1 MYLKSIKAVGFKS
14 FADKIELDIK
24 DGITCI
30 VGPNGSGKSN
40 ILDAVKW
47 VLGEQSVKTLRGTGS
62 MSDVI
67 FNGSKS
73 RSPMSRA
80 SVALTIDNSN
90 HYLKSEFNEIEVK
103 RVVYRTGENEY
114 YLNNAKVRLKDITDL
129 FIDSGASRDAYNI
142 ISQGTVE
149 DIVNSKPEAR
159 RVIIEEAAGVLKY
172 KKHKEESL
180 RKLEKTKDNLNT
192 INLLISELE
201 TSLEPL
207 RIQSIKAKKFN
218 EYKDNLKNLEIALIV
233 NDIKKIN
240 LEYNKLKARNEE
252 LKSLIEEL
260 TAKINKDTATLEVSK
275 LSNLEVESTLNKL
288 NQNLV
293 ELERQ
298 IANTNAKK
306 TMILERKK
314 LNSNNDATLN
324 NVLNLKEEILSIGKN
339 INSLEDE
346 IKALNSKKD
355 ELKTTLD
362 SIDNEELILRKNYV
376 TESNEYN
383 RKNKE
388 LLELNNKID
397 ILNNNILNEV
407 NIPLP
412 VKSIL
417 NNPRLKGIYNT
428 VGKLLTFDDAYM
440 NAIETTLGASIN
452 YLVVDS
458 ETSVKQAINYLKEQG
473 LGRATFLPLN
483 IIKPKYLD
491 SNIIDSLKNT
501 SGFID
506 TAINLVKYDKAY
518 DNIMQN
524 LLATTIIVKDIDALN
539 SIAKHLNYKYKV
551 VSLDG
556 DISYAGGSISG
567 GAKKNS
573 NSILKDRYELTKLET
588 NKVNL
593 ETNIRVIDTKINT
606 LNQEQEEIKN
616 KKNKVNNEYIELKET
631 INRKNI
637 SLAELQSNYK
647 DKENTIK
654 NNEAILNNTV
664 DIELDNI
671 LKSYYE
677 LNGRKDNLLRTIKDY
692 KEKLETARGDLAEL
706 ELNIKNKNHSLNKYN
721 SEFNSNEITLGKYD
735 VKLDNYLL
743 TLNEEYTMTYEKA
756 LHEIDTNIDIETTRL
771 QVSKL
776 KSSIKDLGEVN
787 LGSISEF
794 ERVNER
800 YTFLT
805 TQKDDL
811 VKSIEELETAIA
823 SLDEIMKERFK
834 ATFASVNMEFQKV
847 FKILF
852 RGGEGHL
859 ELTDKD
865 NLLET
870 GVEII
875 AQPPGKKLSSITL
888 FSGGERTLTA
898 ISLLFAILNVKT
910 VPFVILDEVEAALDE
925 ANVDVFG
932 KYLETRKDKSQ
943 FIIIT
948 HKKRTMEYAD
958 TLYGITMQEEG
969 VSKLVSVRMEEN
981 EENKDN

>member
-260 TAKINKDTATLEVSK
+260 TTKINKDTATLEVSK
-275 LSNLEVESTLNKL
+275 LSNLEVESTLYKL

-298 IANTNAKK
+298 IADTNAKK

-452 YLVVDS
+452 YLVVDN
-458 ETSVKQAINYLKEQG
+458 ETSVKQAINYLKEQR

-501 SGFID
+501 TGFID

-606 LNQEQEEIKN
+606 LNQEQEAIKN
-616 KKNKVNNEYIELKET
+616 KKNKINNEYIELKET

-677 LNGRKDNLLRTIKDY
+677 LNGKKDNLLRTIKDY

-706 ELNIKNKNHSLNKYN
+706 ELNIKNKNHNLNKYN
-721 SEFNSNEITLGKYD
+721 SEFNNNEITLGKYD

-787 LGSISEF
+787 LGSIAEF

-981 EENKDN
+981 KDN

>member
-260 TAKINKDTATLEVSK
+260 TAKINKNTATLEVSK

-298 IANTNAKK
+298 IADTNAKK

-458 ETSVKQAINYLKEQG
+458 ETSVKQAINYLKEQR

-501 SGFID
+501 TGFID

-677 LNGRKDNLLRTIKDY
+677 LNGRKDNLLRRIKDY

-787 LGSISEF
+787 LGSIAEF

-981 EENKDN
+981 KDN

>member
-192 INLLISELE
+192 INLLINELE

-298 IANTNAKK
+298 IADTNAKK

-458 ETSVKQAINYLKEQG
+458 ETSVKQAINYLKEQR

-501 SGFID
+501 TGFID

-588 NKVNL
+588 SKVNL

-981 EENKDN
+981 KDN

>member
-298 IANTNAKK
+298 IADTNAKK

-458 ETSVKQAINYLKEQG
+458 ETSVKQAINYLKEQR

-501 SGFID
+501 TGFID

-556 DISYAGGSISG
+556 DISYTGGSISG

-677 LNGRKDNLLRTIKDY
+677 LNGKKDNLLRTIKDY

-787 LGSISEF
+787 LGSIAEF

-981 EENKDN
+981 KDN

>member
-298 IANTNAKK
+298 IADTNAKK

-452 YLVVDS
+452 YLVVDN
-458 ETSVKQAINYLKEQG
+458 ETSVKQAINYLKEQR

-501 SGFID
+501 TGFID

-606 LNQEQEEIKN
+606 LNQEQEELKN

-981 EENKDN
+981 KDN

>member
-114 YLNNAKVRLKDITDL
+114 YLNNTKVRLKDITDL

-149 DIVNSKPEAR
+149 DIVSSKPEAR

-192 INLLISELE
+192 INLLINELE

-240 LEYNKLKARNEE
+240 LEYNKLKQRNEE

-260 TAKINKDTATLEVSK
+260 TAKINKDTATLEVNK
-275 LSNLEVESTLNKL
+275 LSNLEVEGALNKL

-293 ELERQ
+293 DLERE
-298 IANTNAKK
+298 IAETNAKK

-314 LNSNNDATLN
+314 LNSNNDVTLN
-324 NVLNLKEEILSIGKN
+324 NVLNLKEEILNISKN
-339 INSLEDE
+339 IKTLEEE
-346 IKALNSKKD
+346 IKSLNSKKE
-355 ELKTTLD
+355 ELKTNLD
-362 SIDNEELILRKNYV
+362 SIDNEDLILRRDYV

-383 RKNKE
+383 QKNKE

-407 NIPLP
+407 NVPLP

-428 VGKLLTFDDAYM
+428 VGKLLTFDDLYM
-440 NAIETTLGASIN
+440 NAIETTLGASLN
-452 YLVVDS
+452 YLVADN
-458 ETSVKQAINYLKEQG
+458 ETSVKQAINYLKEQH

-491 SNIIDSLKNT
+491 NNIITDLKNT

-506 TAINLVKYDKAY
+506 TAINLVKYDAAY
-518 DNIMQN
+518 DSIMQN
-524 LLATTIIVKDIDALN
+524 LLATTIVVKDIDALN
-539 SIAKHLNYKYKV
+539 NIAKRLNYKYKV

-567 GAKKNS
+567 GTKKNS

-593 ETNIRVIDTKINT
+593 ETSIHAIGTKINS
-606 LNQEQEEIKN
+606 LNQDQEEIKN
-616 KKNKVNNEYIELKET
+616 KKNKVNNEYILLKET

-637 SLAELQSNYK
+637 SLSELKAGYK
-647 DKENTIK
+647 EKENTIK

-677 LNGRKDNLLRTIKDY
+677 LSCRKDNLLRTIKDY
-692 KEKLETARGDLAEL
+692 KEKMENSRGDLAEL
-706 ELNIKNKNHSLNKYN
+706 ELNIKNKNKELNKYN
-721 SEFNSNEITLGKYD
+721 NEFNSNEVILGKYD

-756 LHEIDTNIDIETTRL
+756 LREIDTNIDIETTRL

-776 KSSIKDLGEVN
+776 KSSIKELGEVN
-787 LGSISEF
+787 LGSITEF

-811 VKSIEELETAIA
+811 VKSVEELETAIA

-834 ATFASVNMEFQKV
+834 ATFEAVNTEFQKV

-981 EENKDN
+981 ETKDN

>member
-458 ETSVKQAINYLKEQG
+458 ETSVKQAINYLKEKR

-501 SGFID
+501 TGFID

-677 LNGRKDNLLRTIKDY
+677 LNGKKDNLLRTIKDY

-787 LGSISEF
+787 LGSIAEF

-981 EENKDN
+981 KDN

>member
-47 VLGEQSVKTLRGTGS
+47 VLGEQSVKSLRGSGS

-103 RVVYRTGENEY
+103 RVVYRSGENEY
-114 YLNNAKVRLKDITDL
+114 YLNNTKVRLKDITDL

-149 DIVNSKPEAR
+149 DIVSSKPEAR

-180 RKLEKTKDNLNT
+180 RKLEKTKDNLDT

-218 EYKDNLKNLEIALIV
+218 EYKDNLKTLEIALIV

-240 LEYNKLKARNEE
+240 LEYNKLKTRNEE

-260 TAKINKDTATLEVSK
+260 NAKVSKDTATLEVNK
-275 LSNLEVESTLNKL
+275 LSNLEVEGALNKL

-293 ELERQ
+293 DLERL
-298 IANTNAKK
+298 IADTNAKK
-306 TMILERKK
+306 TLILERKK
-314 LNSNNDATLN
+314 LNSNNDITLN
-324 NVLNLKEEILSIGKN
+324 NVLNLKEEVLSLEKN
-339 INSLEDE
+339 INSLEEE
-346 IKALNSKKD
+346 INTLNRKKD
-355 ELKTTLD
+355 DLRASID
-362 SIDNEELILRKNYV
+362 SLDNEELILRKDYV
-376 TESNEYN
+376 TNSNELN
-383 RKNKE
+383 KKNKD

-428 VGKLLTFDDAYM
+428 VGKLLTFDDLYM
-440 NAIETTLGASIN
+440 NAIETTLGASLN

-458 ETSVKQAINYLKEQG
+458 ETSVKQAINYLKEQR

-483 IIKPKYLD
+483 IIKPKCLD
-491 SNIIDSLKNT
+491 SSVLETLKNS

-506 TAINLVKYDKAY
+506 IAINLVNFDEAY
-518 DNIMQN
+518 RNIMQN
-524 LLATTIIVKDIDALN
+524 LLGNTIVVKDIDALN
-539 SIAKHLNYKYKV
+539 SIAKLLNYKYKV
-551 VSLDG
+551 VSLEG

-588 NKVNL
+588 SKVNL
-593 ETNIRVIDTKINT
+593 ETSIHLLETKING
-606 LNQEQEEIKN
+606 LNKDNEDLKT
-616 KKNKVNNEYIELKET
+616 KKNKLNNEFIELKET
-631 INRKNI
+631 INRKSI
-637 SLAELQSNYK
+637 SLTELEQNYK

-654 NNEAILNNTV
+654 NNEAILNNTI
-664 DIELDNI
+664 DKELEDI
-671 LKSYYE
+671 LKYYYE
-677 LNGRKDNLLRTIKDY
+677 LSGKKDTLLRTIKEY
-692 KEKLETARGDLAEL
+692 KEKLETSREDLAEA
-706 ELNIKNKNHSLNKYN
+706 ELNIKNKNKDLNKYSN
-721 SEFNSNEITLGKYD
+721 EFNSNEVTLGKYD

-756 LHEIDTNIDIETTRL
+756 LSEVDTNIDIETTRL

-776 KSSIKDLGEVN
+776 KSLIKELGEVN

-794 ERVNER
+794 ERINER

-805 TQKDDL
+805 TQQDDL
-811 VKSIEELETAIA
+811 VKSIEELKTAIL

-834 ATFASVNMEFQKV
+834 ETFEKVNTEFQKV
-847 FKILF
+847 FRILF

-981 EENKDN
+981 ENN

>member
-192 INLLISELE
+192 INLLINELE

-298 IANTNAKK
+298 IADTNAKK

-383 RKNKE
+383 RKSKE

-458 ETSVKQAINYLKEQG
+458 ETSVKQAINYLKEQR

-501 SGFID
+501 TGFID

-677 LNGRKDNLLRTIKDY
+677 LNGKKDNLLRTIKDY

-981 EENKDN
+981 KDN

>member
-114 YLNNAKVRLKDITDL
+114 YLNNTKVRLKDITDL

-149 DIVNSKPEAR
+149 DIVSSKPEAR

-180 RKLEKTKDNLNT
+180 RKLEKTKDNLDT
-192 INLLISELE
+192 INLLINELE

-218 EYKDNLKNLEIALIV
+218 EYKDNLKKLEIALIV

-240 LEYNKLKARNEE
+240 LEYNKLKTRNEE

-260 TAKINKDTATLEVSK
+260 TAKINKDTATLEVNK
-275 LSNLEVESTLNKL
+275 LSNLEVEGTLNKL

-293 ELERQ
+293 ELERE
-298 IANTNAKK
+298 IAETNAKK

-314 LNSNNDATLN
+314 LNSNNDVTLN

-339 INSLEDE
+339 INSLEEE
-346 IKALNSKKD
+346 IKTLNSKK
-355 ELKTTLD
+355 EKLKTNMD

-388 LLELNNKID
+388 LLELNNRID

-407 NIPLP
+407 NVPLP

-428 VGKLLTFDDAYM
+428 VGKLLTFDDVYM
-440 NAIETTLGASIN
+440 SAIETTLGASLN
-452 YLVVDS
+452 YLVVDN
-458 ETSVKQAINYLKEQG
+458 EASVKQAINYLKEQR

-491 SNIIDSLKNT
+491 SSVEETLKNT
-501 SGFID
+501 SGFVD
-506 TAINLVKYDKAY
+506 TAINLVKYDSAY

-524 LLATTIIVKDIDALN
+524 LLATTIVVKDIDALN
-539 SIAKHLNYKYKV
+539 NIAKRLNYKYKV

-593 ETNIRVIDTKINT
+593 ETSIRVIETKINS
-606 LNQEQEEIKN
+606 LNQEQEEMIL
-616 KKNKVNNEYIELKET
+616 KKNKLNNEYIELKET

-637 SLAELQSNYK
+637 SLSELQNNYK
-647 DKENTIK
+647 DKETTIK

-706 ELNIKNKNHSLNKYN
+706 ELNIKNKNRDLNKYN
-721 SEFNSNEITLGKYD
+721 SEFNSNEVVLGKYD

-756 LHEIDTNIDIETTRL
+756 LREVDTNIDIETTRL

-776 KSSIKDLGEVN
+776 KSSIKELGEVN
-787 LGSISEF
+787 LGSTAEF

-805 TQKDDL
+805 TQKTDL

-834 ATFASVNMEFQKV
+834 ATFEAVNNEFQKV

-981 EENKDN
+981 KDN

>member
-80 SVALTIDNSN
+80 SVSLTIDNSN

-114 YLNNAKVRLKDITDL
+114 YLNNTKVRLKDITDL

-149 DIVNSKPEAR
+149 DIVSSKPEAR

-207 RIQSIKAKKFN
+207 RVQSIKAKKFN

-252 LKSLIEEL
+252 LKTLIEEL
-260 TAKINKDTATLEVSK
+260 NAKVSKDTATLEVNK
-275 LSNLEVESTLNKL
+275 LSNLEVETTLNKL

-298 IANTNAKK
+298 IADTNAKK

-339 INSLEDE
+339 INFLEEE
-346 IKALNSKKD
+346 IKTLNSKK
-355 ELKTTLD
+355 EKLKSNLD

-376 TESNEYN
+376 IESNEYN
-383 RKNKE
+383 NKNKE
-388 LLELNNKID
+388 LLELNNRMD

-407 NIPLP
+407 NVPLP

-428 VGKLLTFDDAYM
+428 VGKLLTFDDIYM
-440 NAIETTLGASIN
+440 NAIETTLGASLN
-452 YLVVDS
+452 YLVVDN
-458 ETSVKQAINYLKEQG
+458 ETSVKQAINYLKEQR

-491 SNIIDSLKNT
+491 SNVLDTLKNM
-501 SGFID
+501 SGFVDI
-506 TAINLVKYDKAY
+506 AINLVKYDPAY

-524 LLATTIIVKDIDALN
+524 LLATTIVVKDIDALN
-539 SIAKHLNYKYKV
+539 NIAKRLNYKYKI

-588 NKVNL
+588 SKVNL
-593 ETNIRVIDTKINT
+593 ETNIRVIETKINS
-606 LNQEQEEIKN
+606 LNQEQEELKN
-616 KKNKVNNEYIELKET
+616 KKNKINNEYIELKET

-637 SLAELQSNYK
+637 SLSELKNNYK

-664 DIELDNI
+664 DQELDNI
-671 LKSYYE
+671 LKTYYD
-677 LNGRKDNLLRTIKDY
+677 LNGQKDNLLRTIKDY
-692 KEKLETARGDLAEL
+692 KEKLELARGDLAEL
-706 ELNIKNKNHSLNKYN
+706 ELNIKNKNKDLNKYN
-721 SEFNSNEITLGKYD
+721 SEFNSNEVTLGKYD

-756 LHEIDTNIDIETTRL
+756 LREVDTNIDIETTRL

-776 KSSIKDLGEVN
+776 KSSIKELGEVN
-787 LGSISEF
+787 LGSIAEF

-834 ATFASVNMEFQKV
+834 ATFEAVNNEFQKV

-981 EENKDN
+981 KDN

>member
-47 VLGEQSVKTLRGTGS
+47 VLGEQSVKSLRGSGS

-103 RVVYRTGENEY
+103 RVVYRSGENEY
-114 YLNNAKVRLKDITDL
+114 YLNNTKVRLKDITDL

-149 DIVNSKPEAR
+149 DIVSSKPEAR

-180 RKLEKTKDNLNT
+180 RKLEKTKDNLDT

-218 EYKDNLKNLEIALIV
+218 EYKDNLKTLEIALIV

-240 LEYNKLKARNEE
+240 LEYNKLKTRNEE

-260 TAKINKDTATLEVSK
+260 NAKVSKDTATLEVNK
-275 LSNLEVESTLNKL
+275 LSNLEVEGALNKL

-293 ELERQ
+293 DLERL
-298 IANTNAKK
+298 IADTNAKK
-306 TMILERKK
+306 TLILERKK
-314 LNSNNDATLN
+314 LNSNNDITLN
-324 NVLNLKEEILSIGKN
+324 NVLNLKEEVLSLEKN
-339 INSLEDE
+339 INSLEEE
-346 IKALNSKKD
+346 INTLNRKKD
-355 ELKTTLD
+355 DLRASID
-362 SIDNEELILRKNYV
+362 SLDNEELILRKDYV
-376 TESNEYN
+376 TNSNELN
-383 RKNKE
+383 KKNKD

-428 VGKLLTFDDAYM
+428 VGKLLTFDDLYM
-440 NAIETTLGASIN
+440 NAIETTLGASLN

-458 ETSVKQAINYLKEQG
+458 ETSVKQAINYLKEQR

-483 IIKPKYLD
+483 IIKPKCLD
-491 SNIIDSLKNT
+491 SSVLETLKNS

-506 TAINLVKYDKAY
+506 IAINLVKFDEAY
-518 DNIMQN
+518 SNIMQN
-524 LLATTIIVKDIDALN
+524 LLGNTIVVKDIDALN
-539 SIAKHLNYKYKV
+539 NIAKLLNYKYKV
-551 VSLDG
+551 VSLEG

-567 GAKKNS
+567 GAKKNG

-588 NKVNL
+588 SKVNL
-593 ETNIRVIDTKINT
+593 ETSIHLLETKING
-606 LNQEQEEIKN
+606 LNKDNEDLKT
-616 KKNKVNNEYIELKET
+616 KKNKFNNEYIELKET
-631 INRKNI
+631 INRKSI
-637 SLAELQSNYK
+637 SLTELEQNYK

-654 NNEAILNNTV
+654 NNEAILNNTI
-664 DIELDNI
+664 DKELEDI
-671 LKSYYE
+671 LKYYYE
-677 LNGRKDNLLRTIKDY
+677 LSGKKDTLLRTIKEY
-692 KEKLETARGDLAEL
+692 KEKLETSREDLAEA
-706 ELNIKNKNHSLNKYN
+706 ELNIKNKNKDLNKY
-721 SEFNSNEITLGKYD
+721 STEFNSNEVTLGKYD

-756 LHEIDTNIDIETTRL
+756 LSEVDTNIDIETTRL

-776 KSSIKDLGEVN
+776 KSLIKELGEVN

-794 ERVNER
+794 ERINER

-805 TQKDDL
+805 TQQDDL
-811 VKSIEELETAIA
+811 VKSIEELKTAIL

-834 ATFASVNMEFQKV
+834 ETFEKVNTEFQKV
-847 FKILF
+847 FRILF

-981 EENKDN
+981 ENN

>member
-458 ETSVKQAINYLKEQG
+458 ETSVKQAINYLKEQR

-501 SGFID
+501 TGFID

-606 LNQEQEEIKN
+606 LNQEQEELKN

-677 LNGRKDNLLRTIKDY
+677 LNGKKDNLLRTIKDY

-787 LGSISEF
+787 LGSIAEF

-981 EENKDN
+981 KDN

>member
-114 YLNNAKVRLKDITDL
+114 YLNNTKVRLKDITDL

-149 DIVNSKPEAR
+149 DIVSSKPEAR

-192 INLLISELE
+192 INLLINELE

-260 TAKINKDTATLEVSK
+260 TARINKDTATLEVNK

-293 ELERQ
+293 DLERE
-298 IANTNAKK
+298 IADANAKK

-314 LNSNNDATLN
+314 LNSNNDVTLN

-339 INSLEDE
+339 INSLEGE
-346 IKALNSKKD
+346 IKTLNSKKD
-355 ELKTTLD
+355 DLKANID
-362 SIDNEELILRKNYV
+362 SIDNEELMLRKNYV

-383 RKNKE
+383 QKNKE
-388 LLELNNKID
+388 LLELNNRID

-407 NIPLP
+407 NVPLP

-428 VGKLLTFDDAYM
+428 VGKLLTFDDIYM
-440 NAIETTLGASIN
+440 SAIETTLGASLN
-452 YLVVDS
+452 YLVVDN
-458 ETSVKQAINYLKEQG
+458 EASVKQAINYLKEQR

-483 IIKPKYLD
+483 IIKPKYLE
-491 SNIIDSLKNT
+491 SSVEKTLKNT
-501 SGFID
+501 SGFVD
-506 TAINLVKYDKAY
+506 TAINLVKYDSAY

-524 LLATTIIVKDIDALN
+524 LLATTIVVKDIDALN
-539 SIAKHLNYKYKV
+539 NIAKRLNYKYKV

-593 ETNIRVIDTKINT
+593 ETSIRVIEAKINS
-606 LNQEQEEIKN
+606 LNQEQEEMIL
-616 KKNKVNNEYIELKET
+616 KKNKLNNEYIELKET

-637 SLAELQSNYK
+637 SLSELQNNYK
-647 DKENTIK
+647 DKETTIK

-677 LNGRKDNLLRTIKDY
+677 LNGRKDKLLRTINDY

-706 ELNIKNKNHSLNKYN
+706 ELNIKNKNRDLNKYN
-721 SEFNSNEITLGKYD
+721 SEFNSNEVILGKYD

-756 LHEIDTNIDIETTRL
+756 LREVDTNIDIETTRL

-776 KSSIKDLGEVN
+776 KSSIKELGEVN

-794 ERVNER
+794 ERLNER

-805 TQKDDL
+805 TQKTDL

-834 ATFASVNMEFQKV
+834 ATFEAVNNEFQNV

-981 EENKDN
+981 ETKDN

>member
-298 IANTNAKK
+298 IADTNAKK

-324 NVLNLKEEILSIGKN
+324 NVLNLKEEILNIGKN

-458 ETSVKQAINYLKEQG
+458 ETSVKQAINYLKEQR

-501 SGFID
+501 TGFID

-677 LNGRKDNLLRTIKDY
+677 LNGKKDNLLRTIKDY

-787 LGSISEF
+787 LGSIAEF

-834 ATFASVNMEFQKV
+834 ATFASVNMEFQKA

-981 EENKDN
+981 KDN

>member
-114 YLNNAKVRLKDITDL
+114 YLNNTKVRLKDITDL

-149 DIVNSKPEAR
+149 DIVSSKPEAR

-192 INLLISELE
+192 INLLINELE

-260 TAKINKDTATLEVSK
+260 TARINKDTATLEVNK

-293 ELERQ
+293 DLERE
-298 IANTNAKK
+298 IADANAKK

-314 LNSNNDATLN
+314 LNSNNDVTLN

-339 INSLEDE
+339 INSLEGE
-346 IKALNSKKD
+346 IKTLNSKKD
-355 ELKTTLD
+355 DLKANID
-362 SIDNEELILRKNYV
+362 SIDNEELMLRKNYV

-383 RKNKE
+383 QKNKE
-388 LLELNNKID
+388 LLELNNRID

-407 NIPLP
+407 NVPLP

-428 VGKLLTFDDAYM
+428 VGKLLTFDDIYM
-440 NAIETTLGASIN
+440 SAIETTLGASLN
-452 YLVVDS
+452 YLVVDN
-458 ETSVKQAINYLKEQG
+458 EASVKQAINYLKEQR

-483 IIKPKYLD
+483 IIKPKYLE
-491 SNIIDSLKNT
+491 SSVEKTLKNT
-501 SGFID
+501 SGFVD
-506 TAINLVKYDKAY
+506 TAINLVKYDSAY

-524 LLATTIIVKDIDALN
+524 LLATTIVVKDIDALN
-539 SIAKHLNYKYKV
+539 NIAKRLNYKYKV

-593 ETNIRVIDTKINT
+593 ETSIRVIEAKINS
-606 LNQEQEEIKN
+606 LNQEQEEMIL
-616 KKNKVNNEYIELKET
+616 KKNKLNNEYIELKET

-637 SLAELQSNYK
+637 SLSELQNNYK
-647 DKENTIK
+647 DKETTIK

-677 LNGRKDNLLRTIKDY
+677 LNGRKDKLLRTIKDY

-706 ELNIKNKNHSLNKYN
+706 ELNIKNKNRDLNKYN
-721 SEFNSNEITLGKYD
+721 SEFNSNEVILGKYD

-756 LHEIDTNIDIETTRL
+756 LREVDTNIDIETTRL

-776 KSSIKDLGEVN
+776 KSSIKELGEVN
-787 LGSISEF
+787 LGSIAEF

-805 TQKDDL
+805 TQKTDL

-834 ATFASVNMEFQKV
+834 ATFEAVNSEFQKV

-981 EENKDN
+981 ETKDN

>member
-114 YLNNAKVRLKDITDL
+114 YLNNTKVRLKDITDL

-149 DIVNSKPEAR
+149 DIVSSKPEAR

-192 INLLISELE
+192 INLLINELE

-260 TAKINKDTATLEVSK
+260 TAKINKDTATLEVNK

-293 ELERQ
+293 DLERE
-298 IANTNAKK
+298 IADANAKK

-314 LNSNNDATLN
+314 LNSNNDVTLN

-339 INSLEDE
+339 INSLEGE
-346 IKALNSKKD
+346 IKTLNSKKD
-355 ELKTTLD
+355 DLKANID
-362 SIDNEELILRKNYV
+362 SIDNEELMLRKNYV

-383 RKNKE
+383 QKNKE
-388 LLELNNKID
+388 LLELNNRID

-407 NIPLP
+407 NVPLP

-428 VGKLLTFDDAYM
+428 VGKLLTFDDIYM
-440 NAIETTLGASIN
+440 SAIETTLGASLN
-452 YLVVDS
+452 YLVVDN
-458 ETSVKQAINYLKEQG
+458 EASVKQAINYLKEQR

-483 IIKPKYLD
+483 IIKPKYLE
-491 SNIIDSLKNT
+491 SSVEKTLKNT
-501 SGFID
+501 SGFVD
-506 TAINLVKYDKAY
+506 TAINLVKYDSAY

-524 LLATTIIVKDIDALN
+524 LLATTIVVKDIDALN
-539 SIAKHLNYKYKV
+539 NIAKRLNYKYKV

-593 ETNIRVIDTKINT
+593 ETSIRVIEAKINS
-606 LNQEQEEIKN
+606 LNQEQEEMIL
-616 KKNKVNNEYIELKET
+616 KKNKLNNEYIELKET

-637 SLAELQSNYK
+637 SLSELQNNYK
-647 DKENTIK
+647 DKETTIK

-677 LNGRKDNLLRTIKDY
+677 LNGRKDKLLRTINDY

-706 ELNIKNKNHSLNKYN
+706 ELNIKNKNRDLNKYN
-721 SEFNSNEITLGKYD
+721 SEFNSNEVILGKYD

-756 LHEIDTNIDIETTRL
+756 LREVDTNIDIETTRL

-776 KSSIKDLGEVN
+776 KSSIKELGEVN

-805 TQKDDL
+805 TQKTDL
-811 VKSIEELETAIA
+811 VKSIEELEKAIA

-834 ATFASVNMEFQKV
+834 ATFEAVNNEFQKV

-981 EENKDN
+981 ETKDN

>member
-114 YLNNAKVRLKDITDL
+114 YLNNTKVRLKDITDL

-149 DIVNSKPEAR
+149 DIVSSKPEAR

-207 RIQSIKAKKFN
+207 RVQSIKAKKFN
-218 EYKDNLKNLEIALIV
+218 EYKDNLKTLEIALIV

-240 LEYNKLKARNEE
+240 LEYNKLKMRNEE

-260 TAKINKDTATLEVSK
+260 SAKVNKDTANLEVTK

-293 ELERQ
+293 ELERL
-298 IANTNAKK
+298 IAETNAKK
-306 TMILERKK
+306 TLILERKK
-314 LNSNNDATLN
+314 LNSNNDVTLN
-324 NVLNLKEEILSIGKN
+324 NVLNLKEEILSLGKN
-339 INSLEDE
+339 ITSLE
-346 IKALNSKKD
+346 A
-355 ELKTTLD
+355 ELKELD
-362 SIDNEELILRKNYV
+362 TKKNNLRSSIDLVDNEELIVRKNYV
-376 TESNEYN
+376 TETNEYN
-383 RKNKE
+383 KKNKE
-388 LLELNNKID
+388 LLELNNRID

-407 NIPLP
+407 NVPLP

-417 NNPRLKGIYNT
+417 NNPRLKGIHNT
-428 VGKLLTFDDAYM
+428 VGKLLTFDDMYM
-440 NAIETTLGASIN
+440 NAIEMTLGASLN
-452 YLVVDS
+452 YLVVDN
-458 ETSVKQAINYLKEQG
+458 ETSVKQAINYLKEQR

-483 IIKPKYLD
+483 IIKPKYIDD
-491 SNIIDSLKNT
+491 SVLYNLKGT
-501 SGFID
+501 SGFVD
-506 TAINLVKYDKAY
+506 VAINLVKFEANYS
-518 DNIMQN
+518 NIMQN
-524 LLATTIIVKDIDALN
+524 LLGNTIVVRDIDALN
-539 SIAKHLNYKYKV
+539 SIAKLLNYKYKV

-573 NSILKDRYELTKLET
+573 NSLLKDRYELTKLET

-593 ETNIRVIDTKINT
+593 ETSIHLLETKINT
-606 LNQEQEEIKN
+606 IDKDSEELKN
-616 KKNKVNNEYIELKET
+616 KKNKLNNEYIELKET

-637 SLAELQSNYK
+637 SLSELQQNYK
-647 DKENTIK
+647 DKENTLK

-664 DIELDNI
+664 DKELDEI
-671 LKSYYE
+671 LKYYYE
-677 LNGRKDNLLRTIKDY
+677 LNGKKDTLLRTIKEY
-692 KEKLETARGDLAEL
+692 KEKLETSRGDLAEA
-706 ELNIKNKNHSLNKYN
+706 ELNIKNKNKDLNKY
-721 SEFNSNEITLGKYD
+721 SAEFNSNEITLGKYD

-756 LHEIDTNIDIETTRL
+756 LSEVDTNIDIETTRL

-776 KSSIKDLGEVN
+776 KSLIKELGEVN
-787 LGSISEF
+787 LGSIAEF

-805 TQKDDL
+805 TQQDDL

-834 ATFASVNMEFQKV
+834 DTFEKVNLEFQKV

-981 EENKDN
+981 ENN

>member
-298 IANTNAKK
+298 IADTNAKK

-383 RKNKE
+383 RKSKE

-452 YLVVDS
+452 YLVVDN
-458 ETSVKQAINYLKEQG
+458 ETSVKQAINYLKEQR

-501 SGFID
+501 TGFID

-606 LNQEQEEIKN
+606 LNQEQEELKN

-787 LGSISEF
+787 LGSIAEF

-981 EENKDN
+981 KDN

>member
-298 IANTNAKK
+298 IADTNAKK

-458 ETSVKQAINYLKEQG
+458 ETSVKQAINYLKEQR

-501 SGFID
+501 TGFID

-556 DISYAGGSISG
+556 DISYTGGSISG

-606 LNQEQEEIKN
+606 LNQEQEELKN

-677 LNGRKDNLLRTIKDY
+677 LNGKKDNLLRTIKDY

-721 SEFNSNEITLGKYD
+721 SEFNGNEITLGKYD

-776 KSSIKDLGEVN
+776 KSSIKELGEVN
-787 LGSISEF
+787 LGSIAEF

-981 EENKDN
+981 KDN

>member
-114 YLNNAKVRLKDITDL
+114 YLNNTKVRLKDITDL

-149 DIVNSKPEAR
+149 DIVSSKPEAR

-180 RKLEKTKDNLNT
+180 RKLEKTKDNLDT
-192 INLLISELE
+192 INLLINELE

-260 TAKINKDTATLEVSK
+260 TAKINKDTATLEVNK
-275 LSNLEVESTLNKL
+275 LSNLEVEGTLNKL

-293 ELERQ
+293 ELERE
-298 IANTNAKK
+298 IAETNAKK

-314 LNSNNDATLN
+314 LNSNNDVTLN

-339 INSLEDE
+339 INSLEEE
-346 IKALNSKKD
+346 IKTLNSKK
-355 ELKTTLD
+355 EKLKVNMD

-388 LLELNNKID
+388 LLELNNRID

-407 NIPLP
+407 NVPLP

-428 VGKLLTFDDAYM
+428 VGKLLTFDDIYM
-440 NAIETTLGASIN
+440 SAIETTLGASLN
-452 YLVVDS
+452 YLVVDN
-458 ETSVKQAINYLKEQG
+458 EASVKQAINYLKEQR

-491 SNIIDSLKNT
+491 SSVEETLKNT
-501 SGFID
+501 SGFVD
-506 TAINLVKYDKAY
+506 TAINLVKYDLAY

-524 LLATTIIVKDIDALN
+524 LLATTIVVKDIDALN
-539 SIAKHLNYKYKV
+539 NIAKRLNYKYKV

-593 ETNIRVIDTKINT
+593 ETSIRVIETKINS
-606 LNQEQEEIKN
+606 LNQEQEEVIL
-616 KKNKVNNEYIELKET
+616 KKNKLNNEYIELKET

-637 SLAELQSNYK
+637 SLSELQNNYK
-647 DKENTIK
+647 DKETTIK

-671 LKSYYE
+671 LKNYYE

-706 ELNIKNKNHSLNKYN
+706 ELNIKNKNRDLNKYN
-721 SEFNSNEITLGKYD
+721 SEFNSNEVVLGKYD

-756 LHEIDTNIDIETTRL
+756 LREVDTNIDIETTRL

-776 KSSIKDLGEVN
+776 KSSIKELGEVN
-787 LGSISEF
+787 LGSIAEF

-805 TQKDDL
+805 TQKTDL

-834 ATFASVNMEFQKV
+834 ATFEAVNNEFQKV

-969 VSKLVSVRMEEN
+969 VSKLVSVRMEDN
-981 EENKDN
+981 ETKDN

>member
-298 IANTNAKK
+298 IADTNAKK

-452 YLVVDS
+452 YLVVDN
-458 ETSVKQAINYLKEQG
+458 ETSVKQAINYLKEQR

-483 IIKPKYLD
+483 IIKPKCLD

-501 SGFID
+501 AGFID

-981 EENKDN
+981 KDN

>member
-114 YLNNAKVRLKDITDL
+114 YLNNTKVRLKDITDL

-149 DIVNSKPEAR
+149 DIVSSKPEAR

-180 RKLEKTKDNLNT
+180 RKLEKTKDNLDT
-192 INLLISELE
+192 INLLINELE

-240 LEYNKLKARNEE
+240 LEYNKLKTRNEE

-260 TAKINKDTATLEVSK
+260 TAKINKDTATLEVNK
-275 LSNLEVESTLNKL
+275 LSNLEVEGTLNKL

-293 ELERQ
+293 ELERE
-298 IANTNAKK
+298 IAETNAKK

-314 LNSNNDATLN
+314 LNSNNDVTLN

-339 INSLEDE
+339 INSLEEE
-346 IKALNSKKD
+346 IKTLNSKK
-355 ELKTTLD
+355 EKLKTNMD

-388 LLELNNKID
+388 LLELNNRID

-407 NIPLP
+407 NVPLP

-428 VGKLLTFDDAYM
+428 VGKLLTFDDIYM
-440 NAIETTLGASIN
+440 SAIEMTLGASLN
-452 YLVVDS
+452 YLVVDN
-458 ETSVKQAINYLKEQG
+458 ETSVKQAINYLKEQR

-491 SNIIDSLKNT
+491 SSVEETLKNT
-501 SGFID
+501 SGFVD
-506 TAINLVKYDKAY
+506 TAINLVKYDSAY
-518 DNIMQN
+518 DDIMRN
-524 LLATTIIVKDIDALN
+524 LLATTIVVKDIDALN
-539 SIAKHLNYKYKV
+539 NIAKRLNYKYKV

-593 ETNIRVIDTKINT
+593 ETSIRVIETKINS
-606 LNQEQEEIKN
+606 LNQEQEEMIL
-616 KKNKVNNEYIELKET
+616 KKNKLNNEYIELKET

-637 SLAELQSNYK
+637 SLSELQNNYK
-647 DKENTIK
+647 DKETTIK

-692 KEKLETARGDLAEL
+692 KEKLETSRGDLAEL
-706 ELNIKNKNHSLNKYN
+706 ELNIKNKNKDLNKYN
-721 SEFNSNEITLGKYD
+721 SEFNSNEVILGKYD

-756 LHEIDTNIDIETTRL
+756 LREVDTNIDIETTRL

-776 KSSIKDLGEVN
+776 KSSIKELGEVN
-787 LGSISEF
+787 LGSIAEF

-805 TQKDDL
+805 TQKTDL

-834 ATFASVNMEFQKV
+834 ATFEAVNTEFQKV

-969 VSKLVSVRMEEN
+969 VSKLVSVRMEDN
-981 EENKDN
+981 ETKDN

>member
-192 INLLISELE
+192 INLLINELE

-298 IANTNAKK
+298 IADTNAKK

-452 YLVVDS
+452 YLVVDN
-458 ETSVKQAINYLKEQG
+458 ETSVKQAINYLKEQR

-501 SGFID
+501 TGFID

-787 LGSISEF
+787 LGSIAEF

-948 HKKRTMEYAD
+948 HKKRTMEYSD

-981 EENKDN
+981 KDN

>member
-298 IANTNAKK
+298 IADTNAKK

-428 VGKLLTFDDAYM
+428 VGKLLTFDDLYM
-440 NAIETTLGASIN
+440 SAIETTLGASIN

-458 ETSVKQAINYLKEQG
+458 ETSVKQAINYLKEQR

-631 INRKNI
+631 INCKNI

-677 LNGRKDNLLRTIKDY
+677 LNGKKDNLLRTIKDY

-721 SEFNSNEITLGKYD
+721 SEFNSNEIALGKYD

-787 LGSISEF
+787 LGSIAEF

-981 EENKDN
+981 KDN

>member
-298 IANTNAKK
+298 IADTNAKK

-452 YLVVDS
+452 YLVVDN
-458 ETSVKQAINYLKEQG
+458 ETSVKQAINYLKEQR

-501 SGFID
+501 TGFID

-606 LNQEQEEIKN
+606 LNQEQEAIKN

-677 LNGRKDNLLRTIKDY
+677 LNGKKDNLLRTIKDY

-706 ELNIKNKNHSLNKYN
+706 ELNIKNKNHNLNKYN
-721 SEFNSNEITLGKYD
+721 SEFNNNEITLGKYD

-787 LGSISEF
+787 LGSIAEF

-981 EENKDN
+981 KDN

>member
-298 IANTNAKK
+298 IADTNAKK

-417 NNPRLKGIYNT
+417 NNPRLKGVYNT

-458 ETSVKQAINYLKEQG
+458 ETSVKQAINYLKEQR

-501 SGFID
+501 TGFID

-637 SLAELQSNYK
+637 SLTELQSNYK

-677 LNGRKDNLLRTIKDY
+677 LNGKKDNLLRTIKDY

-981 EENKDN
+981 KDN

>member
-80 SVALTIDNSN
+80 SVSLTIDNSN

-114 YLNNAKVRLKDITDL
+114 YLNNTKVRLKDITDL

-149 DIVNSKPEAR
+149 DIVSSKPEAR

-192 INLLISELE
+192 INLLINELE

-207 RIQSIKAKKFN
+207 RVQSIKAKKFN
-218 EYKDNLKNLEIALIV
+218 EYKNNLKNLEIALIV

-252 LKSLIEEL
+252 LKTLIEEL
-260 TAKINKDTATLEVSK
+260 NAKVSKDTATLEVNK
-275 LSNLEVESTLNKL
+275 LSNLEVETTLNKL

-298 IANTNAKK
+298 IADTNAKK

-339 INSLEDE
+339 INSLEEE
-346 IKALNSKKD
+346 IKTLNSKKE
-355 ELKTTLD
+355 ELKSNLD

-383 RKNKE
+383 KKNKE
-388 LLELNNKID
+388 LLELNNRMD

-407 NIPLP
+407 NVPLP

-440 NAIETTLGASIN
+440 NAIETTLGASLN
-452 YLVVDS
+452 YLVVDN
-458 ETSVKQAINYLKEQG
+458 ETSVKQAINYLKEQR

-491 SNIIDSLKNT
+491 SNVLDTLKNM
-501 SGFID
+501 SGFVD
-506 TAINLVKYDKAY
+506 TAINLVKYDPAY

-524 LLATTIIVKDIDALN
+524 LLSTTIVVKDIDALN
-539 SIAKHLNYKYKV
+539 NIAKRLNYKYKI

-567 GAKKNS
+567 GAKKNG

-593 ETNIRVIDTKINT
+593 ETSIRVIEAKINS

-616 KKNKVNNEYIELKET
+616 KKNKINNEYIELKET

-637 SLAELQSNYK
+637 SLSELKSNYK

-664 DIELDNI
+664 DQELDNI
-671 LKSYYE
+671 LKTYYD
-677 LNGRKDNLLRTIKDY
+677 LNGQKDNLLRTIKDY

-706 ELNIKNKNHSLNKYN
+706 ELNIKNKNKDLNKYN

-756 LHEIDTNIDIETTRL
+756 LREVDTNIDIETTRL

-776 KSSIKDLGEVN
+776 KSSIKELGEVN
-787 LGSISEF
+787 LGSIAEF

-834 ATFASVNMEFQKV
+834 TTFEAVNNEFKKV

-969 VSKLVSVRMEEN
+969 VSKLVSVRMEDN
-981 EENKDN
+981 ETKDN

>member
-114 YLNNAKVRLKDITDL
+114 YLNNTKVRLKDITDL

-149 DIVNSKPEAR
+149 DIVSSKPEAR

-192 INLLISELE
+192 INLLINELE

-240 LEYNKLKARNEE
+240 LEYNKLKQRNEE

-260 TAKINKDTATLEVSK
+260 TAKINKDTATLEVNK
-275 LSNLEVESTLNKL
+275 LSNLEVEGVLNKL

-293 ELERQ
+293 DLERE
-298 IANTNAKK
+298 IAETNAKK

-314 LNSNNDATLN
+314 LNSNNDVTLN
-324 NVLNLKEEILSIGKN
+324 NVLNLKEEILNISKN
-339 INSLEDE
+339 IKTLEEE
-346 IKALNSKKD
+346 IKSLNSKKC
-355 ELKTTLD
+355 ELKTNLD
-362 SIDNEELILRKNYV
+362 SIDNEDLILRRDYV

-383 RKNKE
+383 QKNKE

-407 NIPLP
+407 NVPLP

-428 VGKLLTFDDAYM
+428 VGKLLTFDDLYM
-440 NAIETTLGASIN
+440 NAIETTLGASLN
-452 YLVVDS
+452 YLVVDN
-458 ETSVKQAINYLKEQG
+458 ETSVKQAINYLKEQH

-491 SNIIDSLKNT
+491 NNIITDLKNT

-506 TAINLVKYDKAY
+506 TAINLVKYDAAY
-518 DNIMQN
+518 DSIMQN
-524 LLATTIIVKDIDALN
+524 LLATTIVVKDIDALN
-539 SIAKHLNYKYKV
+539 NIAKRLNYKYKV

-573 NSILKDRYELTKLET
+573 NNILKDRYELTKLET

-593 ETNIRVIDTKINT
+593 ETSIHAIETKINS

-616 KKNKVNNEYIELKET
+616 KKNKVNNEYILLKET

-637 SLAELQSNYK
+637 SLSELKAGYK
-647 DKENTIK
+647 EKENTIK

-677 LNGRKDNLLRTIKDY
+677 LSGRKDNLLRTIKDY
-692 KEKLETARGDLAEL
+692 KEKMENSRGDLAEL
-706 ELNIKNKNHSLNKYN
+706 ELNIKNKNKELNKYN
-721 SEFNSNEITLGKYD
+721 NEFNSNEVILGKYD

-756 LHEIDTNIDIETTRL
+756 LREIDTNIDIETTRL

-776 KSSIKDLGEVN
+776 KSSIKELGEVN
-787 LGSISEF
+787 LGSITEF

-811 VKSIEELETAIA
+811 VKSVEELETAIA

-834 ATFASVNMEFQKV
+834 ATFEAVNTEFQKV

-969 VSKLVSVRMEEN
+969 VSKLVSVRMEEKATKN
-981 EENKDN
+981 N

>member
-73 RSPMSRA
+73 RSPMSRS

-298 IANTNAKK
+298 IADTNAKK

-458 ETSVKQAINYLKEQG
+458 ETSVKQAINYLKEQR

-501 SGFID
+501 TGFID

-606 LNQEQEEIKN
+606 LNQEQEAIKN
-616 KKNKVNNEYIELKET
+616 KKNKINNEYIELKET

-677 LNGRKDNLLRTIKDY
+677 LNGKKDNLLRTIKDY

-706 ELNIKNKNHSLNKYN
+706 ELNIKNKNHNLNKYN
-721 SEFNSNEITLGKYD
+721 SEFNNNEITLGKYD

-787 LGSISEF
+787 LGSIAEF

-981 EENKDN
+981 KDN

>member
-260 TAKINKDTATLEVSK
+260 TAKINKNTATLEVSK
-275 LSNLEVESTLNKL
+275 LSNLEVES
-288 NQNLV
+288 
-293 ELERQ
+293 
-298 IANTNAKK
+298 
-306 TMILERKK
+306 
-314 LNSNNDATLN
+314 TLN

-440 NAIETTLGASIN
+440 SAIETTLGASIN

-458 ETSVKQAINYLKEQG
+458 ETSVKQAINYLKEQR

-483 IIKPKYLD
+483 IIKPKCLD

-981 EENKDN
+981 KDN

>member
-201 TSLEPL
+201 ASLEPL

-298 IANTNAKK
+298 IADTNAKK

-458 ETSVKQAINYLKEQG
+458 ETSVKQAINYLKEQR

-501 SGFID
+501 TGFID

-677 LNGRKDNLLRTIKDY
+677 LNGKKDNLLRTIKDY

-721 SEFNSNEITLGKYD
+721 SEFNGNEITLGKYD

-787 LGSISEF
+787 LGSIAEF

-981 EENKDN
+981 KDN

>member
-275 LSNLEVESTLNKL
+275 LSNLEVESILNKL

-298 IANTNAKK
+298 IADTNAKK

-314 LNSNNDATLN
+314 LNSNNDVTLN

-458 ETSVKQAINYLKEQG
+458 ETSVKQAINYLKEQR

-501 SGFID
+501 AGFID

-631 INRKNI
+631 INRKNV

-677 LNGRKDNLLRTIKDY
+677 LNGKKDNLLRTIKDY

-787 LGSISEF
+787 LGSIAEF

-981 EENKDN
+981 KDN

>member
-80 SVALTIDNSN
+80 SVSLTIDNSN

-114 YLNNAKVRLKDITDL
+114 YLNNTKVRLKDITDL

-149 DIVNSKPEAR
+149 DIVSSKPEAR

-192 INLLISELE
+192 INLLLNELE

-207 RIQSIKAKKFN
+207 RVQSIKAKKFN
-218 EYKDNLKNLEIALIV
+218 EYKNNLKNLEIALIV

-240 LEYNKLKARNEE
+240 LEYNKLKTRNEE
-252 LKSLIEEL
+252 LKTLIEEL
-260 TAKINKDTATLEVSK
+260 NAKVSKDTATLEVNK
-275 LSNLEVESTLNKL
+275 LSNLEVETTLNKL

-298 IANTNAKK
+298 IADTNAKK

-339 INSLEDE
+339 INSLEEE
-346 IKALNSKKD
+346 IKTLNSKKE
-355 ELKTTLD
+355 ELKSNLD

-383 RKNKE
+383 KKNKE
-388 LLELNNKID
+388 LLELNNRMD

-407 NIPLP
+407 NVPLP

-440 NAIETTLGASIN
+440 NAIETTLGASLN
-452 YLVVDS
+452 YLVVDN
-458 ETSVKQAINYLKEQG
+458 ETSVKQAINYLKEQR

-491 SNIIDSLKNT
+491 SNVLDILKNM
-501 SGFID
+501 SGFVD
-506 TAINLVKYDKAY
+506 TAINLVKYDPAY

-524 LLATTIIVKDIDALN
+524 LLSTTIVVKDIDALN
-539 SIAKHLNYKYKV
+539 NIAKRLNYKYKI

-567 GAKKNS
+567 GAKKNG

-593 ETNIRVIDTKINT
+593 ETSIRVIEAKINS

-616 KKNKVNNEYIELKET
+616 KKNKINNEYIELKET

-637 SLAELQSNYK
+637 SLSELRSNYK

-664 DIELDNI
+664 DQELDNI
-671 LKSYYE
+671 LKTYYD
-677 LNGRKDNLLRTIKDY
+677 LNGKKDNLLRTIKDY
-692 KEKLETARGDLAEL
+692 KEKLELARGDLAEL
-706 ELNIKNKNHSLNKYN
+706 ELNIKNKNKDLNRYN

-756 LHEIDTNIDIETTRL
+756 LREVDTNIDIETTRL

-776 KSSIKDLGEVN
+776 KSNIKELGEVN
-787 LGSISEF
+787 LGSIAEF

-805 TQKDDL
+805 AQKDDL

-834 ATFASVNMEFQKV
+834 ATFEAVNNEFQKV

-925 ANVDVFG
+925 VNVDVFG

-981 EENKDN
+981 KDN

>member
-260 TAKINKDTATLEVSK
+260 TAKINKDTATLEISK

-298 IANTNAKK
+298 IADTNAKK

-458 ETSVKQAINYLKEQG
+458 ETSVKQAINYLKEQR

-787 LGSISEF
+787 LGSIAEF

-981 EENKDN
+981 KDN

>member
-114 YLNNAKVRLKDITDL
+114 YLNNTKVRLKDITDL

-149 DIVNSKPEAR
+149 DIVSSKPEAR

-192 INLLISELE
+192 INLLINELE

-240 LEYNKLKARNEE
+240 LEYNKLKQRNEE

-260 TAKINKDTATLEVSK
+260 TAKINKDTATLEVNK
-275 LSNLEVESTLNKL
+275 LSNLEVEGALNKL

-293 ELERQ
+293 DLERE
-298 IANTNAKK
+298 IAETNAKK

-314 LNSNNDATLN
+314 LNSNNDVTLN
-324 NVLNLKEEILSIGKN
+324 NVLNLKEEILNISKN
-339 INSLEDE
+339 IKTLEEE
-346 IKALNSKKD
+346 IKSLNSKKC
-355 ELKTTLD
+355 ELKTNLD
-362 SIDNEELILRKNYV
+362 SIDNEDLILRRDYV

-383 RKNKE
+383 QKNKE

-407 NIPLP
+407 NVPLP

-428 VGKLLTFDDAYM
+428 VGKLLTFDDLYM
-440 NAIETTLGASIN
+440 NAIETTLGASLN
-452 YLVVDS
+452 YLVVDN
-458 ETSVKQAINYLKEQG
+458 ETSVKQAINYLKEQH

-491 SNIIDSLKNT
+491 NNIITDLKNT

-506 TAINLVKYDKAY
+506 TAINLVKYDAAY
-518 DNIMQN
+518 DSIMQN
-524 LLATTIIVKDIDALN
+524 LLATTIVVKDIDALN
-539 SIAKHLNYKYKV
+539 NIAKRLNYKYKV

-593 ETNIRVIDTKINT
+593 ETSIHAIETKINS

-616 KKNKVNNEYIELKET
+616 KKNKVNNEYILLKET

-637 SLAELQSNYK
+637 SLSELKAGYK
-647 DKENTIK
+647 EKENTIK

-677 LNGRKDNLLRTIKDY
+677 LSGRKDNLLRTIKDY
-692 KEKLETARGDLAEL
+692 KEKMENSRGDLAEL
-706 ELNIKNKNHSLNKYN
+706 ELNIKNKNKELNKYN
-721 SEFNSNEITLGKYD
+721 NEFNSNEVILGKYD

-756 LHEIDTNIDIETTRL
+756 LREIDTNIDIETTRL

-776 KSSIKDLGEVN
+776 KSSIKELGEVN
-787 LGSISEF
+787 LGSITEF

-811 VKSIEELETAIA
+811 VKSVEELETAIA

-834 ATFASVNMEFQKV
+834 ATFDAVNTEFQKV

-981 EENKDN
+981 EDN

>member
-298 IANTNAKK
+298 IADTNAKK

-452 YLVVDS
+452 YLVVDN
-458 ETSVKQAINYLKEQG
+458 ETSVKQAINYLKEQR

-491 SNIIDSLKNT
+491 NNIIDSLKNT
-501 SGFID
+501 TGFID

-606 LNQEQEEIKN
+606 LNQEQEAIKN
-616 KKNKVNNEYIELKET
+616 KKNKINNEYIELKET

-677 LNGRKDNLLRTIKDY
+677 LNGKKDNLLRTIKDY

-706 ELNIKNKNHSLNKYN
+706 ELNIKNKNHNLNKYN
-721 SEFNSNEITLGKYD
+721 SEFNNNEITLGKYD

-787 LGSISEF
+787 LGSIAEF

-910 VPFVILDEVEAALDE
+910 VPFVILDEVEASLDE

-969 VSKLVSVRMEEN
+969 DSKLVSVRMEEN
-981 EENKDN
+981 KDN

>member
-240 LEYNKLKARNEE
+240 LEYNKIKARNEE

-298 IANTNAKK
+298 IADTNAKK

-458 ETSVKQAINYLKEQG
+458 ETSVKQAINYLKEQR

-491 SNIIDSLKNT
+491 NNIIDSLKNT
-501 SGFID
+501 TGFID

-606 LNQEQEEIKN
+606 LNQEQEAIKN

-677 LNGRKDNLLRTIKDY
+677 LNGKKDNLLRTIKDY

-706 ELNIKNKNHSLNKYN
+706 ELNIKNKNHNLNKYN
-721 SEFNSNEITLGKYD
+721 SEFNNNEITLGKYD

-787 LGSISEF
+787 LGSIAEF

-981 EENKDN
+981 KDN

>member
-458 ETSVKQAINYLKEQG
+458 ETSVKQAINYLKEQR

-501 SGFID
+501 TGFID

-677 LNGRKDNLLRTIKDY
+677 LNGKKDNLLRTIKDY

-706 ELNIKNKNHSLNKYN
+706 ELNIKNKNHNLNKYN
-721 SEFNSNEITLGKYD
+721 SEFNGNEITLGKYD

-981 EENKDN
+981 KDN

>member
-47 VLGEQSVKTLRGTGS
+47 VLGEQSVKSLRGTGS

-114 YLNNAKVRLKDITDL
+114 YLNNTKVRLKDITDL

-149 DIVNSKPEAR
+149 DIVSSKPEAR

-192 INLLISELE
+192 INLLINELE

-260 TAKINKDTATLEVSK
+260 TARINKDTATLEVNK

-293 ELERQ
+293 DLERE
-298 IANTNAKK
+298 IADANAKK

-314 LNSNNDATLN
+314 LNSNNDVTLN

-339 INSLEDE
+339 INSLEGE
-346 IKALNSKKD
+346 IKTLNSKKD
-355 ELKTTLD
+355 DLKANID
-362 SIDNEELILRKNYV
+362 SIDNEELMLRKNYV

-383 RKNKE
+383 QKNKE
-388 LLELNNKID
+388 LLELNNRID

-407 NIPLP
+407 NVPLP

-428 VGKLLTFDDAYM
+428 VGKLLTFDDIYM
-440 NAIETTLGASIN
+440 SAIETTLGASLN
-452 YLVVDS
+452 YLVVDN
-458 ETSVKQAINYLKEQG
+458 EASVKQAINYLKEQR

-483 IIKPKYLD
+483 IIKPKYLE
-491 SNIIDSLKNT
+491 SSVEETLKNT
-501 SGFID
+501 SGFVD
-506 TAINLVKYDKAY
+506 TAINLVKYDSAY

-524 LLATTIIVKDIDALN
+524 LLATTIVVKDIDALN
-539 SIAKHLNYKYKV
+539 NIAKRLNYKYKV

-593 ETNIRVIDTKINT
+593 ETSIRVIEAKINS
-606 LNQEQEEIKN
+606 LNQEQEEMIL
-616 KKNKVNNEYIELKET
+616 KKNKLNNEYIELKET

-637 SLAELQSNYK
+637 SLSELQNNYK
-647 DKENTIK
+647 DKETTIK

-677 LNGRKDNLLRTIKDY
+677 LNGRKDKLLRTIKDY

-706 ELNIKNKNHSLNKYN
+706 ELNIKNKNRDLNKYN
-721 SEFNSNEITLGKYD
+721 SEFNSNEVILGKYD

-756 LHEIDTNIDIETTRL
+756 LREVDTNIDIETTRL

-776 KSSIKDLGEVN
+776 KSSIKELGEVN
-787 LGSISEF
+787 LGSIAEF

-805 TQKDDL
+805 TQKTDL

-834 ATFASVNMEFQKV
+834 ATFEAVNKEFQKV

-910 VPFVILDEVEAALDE
+910 VPLVILDEVEAALDE

-981 EENKDN
+981 ETKDN